1 MQELWAEA
9 HFQAFTRRQMYGIT
23 TFSQEK
29 SKRGNH
35 RSEAK
40 QAPFQSTPIK
50 GIREP
55 LLYDDEQLQSDKMAR
70 TSCEVFNWF

>member
-23 TFSQEK
+23 TFSQQK
-29 SKRGNH
+29 FKRGND

-40 QAPFQSTPIK
+40 QASF
-50 GIREP
+50 
-55 LLYDDEQLQSDKMAR
+55 
-70 TSCEVFNWF
+70 